1 METARLG
8 HQAHPDAAPS
18 TPRREALIRTLGVSL
33 VAVAAI
39 VASLAVVRQR
49 QDEPVRVR
57 ERRSE
62 PSPAAVD
69 LDQLR
74 NAGL

>member
-1 METARLG
+1 M
-8 HQAHPDAAPS
+8 DAANIGIAAQRAMRLPPS
-18 TPRREALIRTLGVSL
+18 CREALIRTLSVSL

-49 QDEPVRVR
+49 QEEPARGR
-57 ERRSE
+57 ERRAE

>member
-1 METARLG
+1 
-8 HQAHPDAAPS
+8 
-18 TPRREALIRTLGVSL
+18 LGVSL